1 MFRMDLKSFIID
13 VPNFPSQGVVF
24 RDITPILSNPEAFE
38 FALSGIAGPF
48 VDKEID
54 VVAAIESRGFILG
67 APLASRLGVGFV
79 PIRKK
84 GKLPRSV
91 ISEPLVKE
99 YGDDVIEIHQDA
111 IAPGSRVLI
120 VDDVLATGGTLESAV
135 KMLKKAGAEIAGIAL
150 LINLSYLPGKDKLLK
165 VLPATIPI
173 HYILE
178 Y

>member
-1 MFRMDLKSFIID
+1 MDLKNFIID
-13 VPNFPSQGVVF
+13 VPDFPSRGVVF

-38 FALSGIAGPF
+38 FALNGIAGPF
-48 VDKEID
+48 VGKDID
-54 VVAAIESRGFILG
+54 VVVAIESRGFILG

-99 YGDDVIEIHQDA
+99 YGEDVIEIHRDA
-111 IAPGSRVLI
+111 LKKGDRVLL
-120 VDDVLATGGTLESAV
+120 VDDVLATGGTLASAV
-135 KMLKKAGAEIAGIAL
+135 KVLQKAGAEIVGVAL
-150 LINLSYLPGKDKLLK
+150 LVNLSYLPGKDKLVQL
-165 VLPATIPI
+165 LPPGTLLY
-173 HYILE
+173 HLLE